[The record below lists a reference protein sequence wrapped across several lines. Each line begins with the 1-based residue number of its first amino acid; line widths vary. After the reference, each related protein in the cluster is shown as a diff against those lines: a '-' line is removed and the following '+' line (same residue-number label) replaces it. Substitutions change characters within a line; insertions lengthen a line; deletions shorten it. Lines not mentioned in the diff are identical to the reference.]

1 MQLKDK
7 VSIITGGASGFGAA
21 GALRFAQAGSA
32 VVVADLNEELGEK
45 VVEELL
51 AEGHVASF
59 VRTDVT
65 SEEDSRRLVETTME
79 RYGRLDV
86 LWANAGLAHGA
97 YAVDEIDLGLFDTLM
112 RVNVLGPIL
121 NVRAALPAL
130 KESRGNV
137 VITASLSG
145 IKGRPD
151 LSIYQSSKGAAVM
164 LTRSLAAELG
174 QFGIRVNSV
183 CPLAS
188 NTAMMSTFLENRPQ
202 DPVAFLEAVAQS
214 VPLGRLVSP
223 DDVAYAA
230 LFLASD
236 HAGMVTGVNLPV
248 DGGAST

>member
-1 MQLKDK
+1 M
-7 VSIITGGASGFGAA
+7 
-21 GALRFAQAGSA
+21 
-32 VVVADLNEELGEK
+32 
-45 VVEELL
+45 
-51 AEGHVASF
+51 
-59 VRTDVT
+59 
-65 SEEDSRRLVETTME
+65 
-79 RYGRLDV
+79 

-97 YAVDEIDLGLFDTLM
+97 YAIDEIDLGLFDTLVK
-112 RVNVLGPIL
+112 VNVLGPIL

-130 KESRGNV
+130 KESGGNV

-174 QFGIRVNSV
+174 QFGIRGNSV

-202 DPVAFLEAVAQS
+202 DPAAFLQAVAQS

-236 HAGMVTGVNLPV
+236 HAGMITGVNLPV
-248 DGGAST
+248 DGGASTQSTADEAARCSGVRRLAVPCPIDDAARTPRAWRSPSPASTALPGLRPHLSACPTVPTRAYPGHS